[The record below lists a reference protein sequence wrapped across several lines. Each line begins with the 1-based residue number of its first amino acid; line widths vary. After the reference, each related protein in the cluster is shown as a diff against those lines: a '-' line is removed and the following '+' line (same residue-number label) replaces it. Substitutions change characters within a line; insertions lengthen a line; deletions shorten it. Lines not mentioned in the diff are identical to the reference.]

1 MGASASL
8 EDKDRI
14 EGYKFFAQWQLP
26 DVKVRLPA
34 CGFARTRVYVCVCGV
49 RWWCIVPRWESV
61 RKSRAASHVRRNLSV
76 VPPRRCMPLQAA
88 WSRLQQVPG
97 RRKAVV
103 DSVTRHNE
111 LEKAGGGK
119 AGGSED
125 GIASLKSFK
134 VGTAGA
140 RKSRSRNGKRPRS
153 RGRPTSRPGSRKRPS
168 SRSSRPRSRPGS
180 RRSRGN
186 RSRAGSA
193 ASSSSAATAQ
203 PPLTAADFGFSTAV
217 PSPTAKAKAPL
228 EPHEYVE
235 TMRLNKY
242 EFLEVFTDVTARLAD
257 GETLALPLAMF
268 DIFGVLDKVRC
279 GRPRRRRRR
288 TSAESTS
295 SVVTVAGLQHPKNR
309 RRSLVDQRVAAA
321 KRRRQSLLDTNLAS
335 HGGDGTR
342 KKRTSIE
349 NNAEHL
355 AAIAAFR
362 QANGEGSG
370 VGEGGG
376 ERKPSVS
383 MEGAETKPGTVPG
396 LQVMLML
403 ALLCDCQNQDDQ
415 MRFCFSLFDLD
426 VWPGVASCAR

>member
-1 MGASASL
+1 M
-8 EDKDRI
+8 
-14 EGYKFFAQWQLP
+14 
-26 DVKVRLPA
+26 
-34 CGFARTRVYVCVCGV
+34 T
-49 RWWCIVPRWESV
+49 
-61 RKSRAASHVRRNLSV
+61 H
-76 VPPRRCMPLQAA
+76 
-88 WSRLQQVPG
+88 
-97 RRKAVV
+97 
-103 DSVTRHNE
+103 HNE

-288 TSAESTS
+288 ASAESTS

-321 KRRRQSLLDTNLAS
+321 KRRRQSLLDTNQAS

-383 MEGAETKPGTVPG
+383 MEGAETKLGTVPG